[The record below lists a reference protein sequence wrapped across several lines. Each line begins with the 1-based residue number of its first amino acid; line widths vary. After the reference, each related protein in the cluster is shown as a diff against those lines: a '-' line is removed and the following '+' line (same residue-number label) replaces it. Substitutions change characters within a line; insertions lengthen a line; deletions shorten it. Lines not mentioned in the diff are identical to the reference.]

1 MDIATIVG
9 LLGAFGFIV
18 MAIDDFA
25 AFVDTPSLLIVVAG
39 SIMVVMFRSS
49 LGEFLGAVGVL
60 GKTFKNK
67 LDAPEALIEQ
77 IVELATIA
85 RKDGMIA
92 LEGQEIANPFMSK
105 AVAMLVD
112 GTDGGIIKSSL
123 ERDKDMTK
131 LRHDM
136 GAKIFSAWGEIAP
149 AMGMIG
155 TLIGLV
161 QMLGNMSDPKA
172 IGPAMAVALL
182 TTMYGAILANVICL
196 PIAMKLENQAVL
208 EETNNELIIEG
219 ILFIQDGGNPRV
231 LSDFLGAFLSPKARA
246 KLAPA
251 A

>member
-1 MDIATIVG
+1 
-9 LLGAFGFIV
+9 
-18 MAIDDFA
+18 
-25 AFVDTPSLLIVVAG
+25 
-39 SIMVVMFRSS
+39 
-49 LGEFLGAVGVL
+49 
-60 GKTFKNK
+60 
-67 LDAPEALIEQ
+67 
-77 IVELATIA
+77 
-85 RKDGMIA
+85 
-92 LEGQEIANPFMSK
+92 MSK

-219 ILFIQDGGNPRV
+219 ILFIQEGGNPRV

>member
-9 LLGAFGFIV
+9 LLGAFGLIFSAMDDPGAFI
-18 MAIDDFA
+18 
-25 AFVDTPSLLIVVAG
+25 DTPSMLIVVAG
-39 SIMVVMFRSS
+39 STAVVLFRSS
-49 LGEFLGAVGVL
+49 LGEFLGAIGVA

-67 LDAPEALIEQ
+67 LDAPEQLIEQ

-92 LEGQEIANPFMSK
+92 LEGQEIANPFLAK

-112 GTDGGIIKSSL
+112 GADEEIIKSSL
-123 ERDKDMTK
+123 EREKSSTRA
-131 LRHDM
+131 RHAM

-161 QMLGNMSDPKA
+161 QMLGNMSDPKS

-182 TTMYGAILANVICL
+182 TTMYGAILANVVML
-196 PIAMKLENQAVL
+196 PMAMKLENQADL
-208 EETNNELIIEG
+208 EEINNELIIEG
-219 ILFIQDGGNPRV
+219 VLFIQSGGNPRV
-231 LSDFLGAFLSPKARA
+231 LSDFLASFLSPKTRA
-246 KLAPA
+246 KVVPA
-251 A
+251 S